1 MTTVQDQGLVS
12 APAATG
18 TARRLGAL
26 GGLAYRYG
34 LLAVLLGLLVVFSLA
49 RSRFHT
55 WDNTLIILQSV
66 SIVAVVALGV
76 TVSMTVGGFDLS
88 VGANVGFVVMVTAQV
103 MVRYNLTGATAILA
117 GLAAGLLVA
126 AVNTLLI
133 VVARVPDLVASL
145 GTMFAFQGLALIITS
160 GQSVSV
166 GMDLGGGR
174 VAPGRYDPD
183 FLWFGTAKVLSI
195 PVAVLVMIVI
205 AAVVIVFL
213 TYSRWGRALYA
224 IGGNPVAARLAGIP
238 VNRYRALAYVIS
250 GLCAA
255 CAGILLSARLGRGD
269 VGAGDVYLLQAV
281 AATLIGF
288 AVLGANRPNPFGTLV
303 GAVFLGVL
311 INGLTMLNVPY
322 YTQTFVQGAL
332 LVAALLLSYAVAP
345 RSRRAS

>member
-1 MTTVQDQGLVS
+1 MWSPRS
-12 APAATG
+12 ARCSPSRASRSSSRRASRSLSG
-18 TARRLGAL
+18 WISGAGGSRGGGAARRGGGGGGA
-26 GGLAYRYG
+26 GG
-34 LLAVLLGLLVVFSLA
+34 
-49 RSRFHT
+49 
-55 WDNTLIILQSV
+55 
-66 SIVAVVALGV
+66 
-76 TVSMTVGGFDLS
+76 
-88 VGANVGFVVMVTAQV
+88 
-103 MVRYNLTGATAILA
+103 
-117 GLAAGLLVA
+117 
-126 AVNTLLI
+126 
-133 VVARVPDLVASL
+133 
-145 GTMFAFQGLALIITS
+145 
-160 GQSVSV
+160 
-166 GMDLGGGR
+166 GGGR
-174 VAPGRYDPD
+174 TAAH